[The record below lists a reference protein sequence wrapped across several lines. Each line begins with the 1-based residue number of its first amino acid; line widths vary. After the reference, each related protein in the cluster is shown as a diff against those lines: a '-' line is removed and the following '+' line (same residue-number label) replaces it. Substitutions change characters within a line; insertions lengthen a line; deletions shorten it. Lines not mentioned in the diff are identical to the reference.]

1 MSNNKPIVFET
12 TAEFEAAVMEVIRK
26 RVGVEVWHNSNR
38 GIDIE
43 LLDISGEALEI
54 FARTSVDN
62 LVEDNRN
69 V

>member
-1 MSNNKPIVFET
+1 MITFET
-12 TAEFEAAVMEVIRK
+12 TAEFEAAVMEVVRK
-26 RVGVEVWHNSNR
+26 RLGIEVWHNSGK

-54 FARTSVDN
+54 FAKTSIDN
-62 LVEDNRN
+62 LIEDSQN

>member
-1 MSNNKPIVFET
+1 MITFET
-12 TAEFEAAVMEVIRK
+12 TAEFEAAVMEVVRK
-26 RVGVEVWHNSNR
+26 RLGIEVWHNYPNR

-54 FARTSVDN
+54 FAKTSIDN